1 MQSSPRARTRPQRDA
16 AMGVLATLVGLD
28 AEAPPAPPKFA
39 DAQAFLDAV
48 KQRYPKGTRIYEHFK
63 IAMAAYGAGPKTTAA
78 KELLVREVSCCFI
91 SSPDL
96 AAAFDEFYGAALG
109 MSAVRRPARVER
121 ATSPIQRIG
130 AGRHEMGSRSN
141 SPRAADGW
149 ELDAET
155 AALCARRKQPPPASI
170 RHLAAVENRPS
181 KLTTAMRVALATPQ
195 GDYERPRAIAAAM
208 AELPSCTPAA
218 KNELFLL
225 AAELARGARIVTAR
239 YDAPFDRDDLDLKSD
254 ERLKVTLEARTCRF
268 QLVRAV
274 QKLNGCDMGSLHMVC
289 SIGHQGQPFLLF
301 KIGGGDHKEPHSY
314 EAASRKITLLMTRL
328 NLQSARHVDLLAVI
342 LAVADPTC
350 LAWRGQKNYFRPT
363 TQYIVGA
370 FVRLGA
376 LEPLHPNAD
385 EWLLQAL
392 HKHGGED
399 WDAVVRDPAFD
410 ALRRGR
416 NVPTLKAA
424 LARLVGADLDVAKP
438 RTAPAP
444 PPAPLVNPA
453 EWAQCSQCEKW
464 RLLPKGVAA
473 ASLPDAWTCGALN
486 VSCTKPQCSFEEDET
501 CPCHTST
508 EDISVVLVTHD
519 KKVARTYCSP
529 NSAGIVYGLSPAAT
543 REWCLA
549 AKATGRTATLCFA
562 KDRRLL
568 SNPVDADSNRVW
580 ALFETQGT
588 AVQKWWGATV
598 LKETGGYGDQRK
610 YDVVY
615 DDGSRATI
623 LANTLFAAPP
633 PGVPI
638 KTSKPN
644 PKAAKLLKRLNA
656 WHGVREKN
664 AAKKASGPP
673 REVRE
678 TLDRV
683 VAHVSLEDEAPS
695 AAAVAW
701 KGPRAISRLGVD
713 MVAKVVHGAAR
724 PAAKRA
730 VPLPPAPKPHVA
742 SAASAWAAVCTDL
755 LAAVGGSRNGI
766 MGVRGR
772 LVSAGFRCGNPVA
785 GKSYYDISVPL
796 TFPCYYDVAGKDYT
810 SCQDMIRSKP
820 QLTKYFQG
828 CLALAQAGGAYRMES
843 DREAEARRP
852 AAKRTV
858 ASTPKPT
865 GAIVAASFTQP
876 AATRSKRK
884 ATPEPTPVAKVH
896 KVTPAGV

>member
-1 MQSSPRARTRPQRDA
+1 MHCNRRRAPRAA
-16 AMGVLATLVGLD
+16 AMGVLAQLVGLD
-28 AEAPPAPPKFA
+28 AEAPPAAPKFA

-48 KQRYPKGTRIYEHFK
+48 KERFPKGTRIYEHFK
-63 IAMAAYGAGPKTTAA
+63 IAMAQYGAGPKTNAA

-91 SSPDL
+91 TSPDL
-96 AAAFDEFYGAALG
+96 AMAFDEFYGAALG
-109 MSAVRRPARVER
+109 MSAVRRPPRVER

-130 AGRHEMGSRSN
+130 AGRHEMGSRPN
-141 SPRAADGW
+141 SPRATERW

-170 RHLAAVENRPS
+170 RHLNAVENRPS
-181 KLTTAMRVALATPQ
+181 KLAAAMRVALATPQ
-195 GDYERPRAIAAAM
+195 GDYERPRAIAAAV

-239 YDAPFDRDDLDLKSD
+239 YDAPFDRDDLDLRSD
-254 ERLKVTLEARTCRF
+254 ERLKITLEARTCRF

-274 QKLNGCDMGSLHMVC
+274 QTLNGCDCGSLSMVC

-301 KIGGGDHKEPHSY
+301 KIGSGDHKESSSY
-314 EAASRKITLLMTRL
+314 EAQSRKITLLMTRL
-328 NLQSARHVDLLAVI
+328 GLKSARHVDLLSVV

-363 TQYIVGA
+363 THHLVGA

-424 LARLVGADLDVAKP
+424 LARLVGADLDVARGP
-438 RTAPAP
+438 GRAPAPAP

-453 EWAQCSQCEKW
+453 EWAQCSRCEKW

-473 ASLPDAWTCGALN
+473 SSLPDDWRCGALN
-486 VSCTKPQCSFEEDET
+486 VSCEKPQCSFAEDET

-519 KKVARTYCSP
+519 GKVARTYCSP
-529 NSAGIVYGLSPAAT
+529 NSAGIVYGLSPEAT

-568 SNPVDADSNRVW
+568 ANPVDADSNRVW

-633 PGVPI
+633 PGVQI
-638 KTSKPN
+638 KTKQPN

-664 AAKKASGPP
+664 AAKKGTQGPP

-683 VAHVSLEDEAPS
+683 VAHVSSPDEAPS

-730 VPLPPAPKPHVA
+730 VPLSPVKPHVA

-755 LAAVGGSRNGI
+755 LAAVPVHGF
-766 MGVRGR
+766 MGMRGR
-772 LVSAGFRCGNPVA
+772 LVGAGFRCGNPVA

-796 TFPCYYDVAGKDYT
+796 TFPCYYDVAGKNYT
-810 SCQDMIRSKP
+810 SMQDLIRSKP
-820 QLTKYFQG
+820 QLTKYLEG
-828 CLALAQAGGAYRMES
+828 CLDLARTGGAYRTES

-858 ASTPKPT
+858 ASTLKPT
-865 GAIVAASFTQP
+865 SAIVAASFTQP
-876 AATRSKRK
+876 ATTRAKRK
-884 ATPEPTPVAKVH
+884 ATPEPTPVAKVP

>member
-1 MQSSPRARTRPQRDA
+1 
-16 AMGVLATLVGLD
+16 MGVLATLVGLD

-473 ASLPDAWTCGALN
+473 ASLPDAWTCGSMG

-519 KKVARTYCSP
+519 NKVARTYCSP

-713 MVAKVVHGAAR
+713 MVSKVVHGAAR

-755 LAAVGGSRNGI
+755 LAAIGDQRSI
-766 MGVRGR
+766 MGFRSR

-810 SCQDMIRSKP
+810 SMQDVIRSKP
-820 QLTKYFQG
+820 QLTKYFEG
-828 CLALAQAGGAYRMES
+828 CLDLARTGGAYRTES
-843 DREAEARRP
+843 DREAAARP

-858 ASTPKPT
+858 GVTPKPT

-876 AATRSKRK
+876 ATTRAKRK
-884 ATPEPTPVAKVH
+884 ATPEPTPVSKVH
-896 KVTPAGV
+896 KVTPAA

>member
-1 MQSSPRARTRPQRDA
+1 
-16 AMGVLATLVGLD
+16 
-28 AEAPPAPPKFA
+28 
-39 DAQAFLDAV
+39 
-48 KQRYPKGTRIYEHFK
+48 
-63 IAMAAYGAGPKTTAA
+63 
-78 KELLVREVSCCFI
+78 
-91 SSPDL
+91 
-96 AAAFDEFYGAALG
+96 
-109 MSAVRRPARVER
+109 
-121 ATSPIQRIG
+121 
-130 AGRHEMGSRSN
+130 
-141 SPRAADGW
+141 
-149 ELDAET
+149 
-155 AALCARRKQPPPASI
+155 
-170 RHLAAVENRPS
+170 
-181 KLTTAMRVALATPQ
+181 MRVALATPQ

-453 EWAQCSQCEKW
+453 EWAQCSRCEKW

-473 ASLPDAWTCGALN
+473 ASLPDAWTCGSMG

-519 KKVARTYCSP
+519 NKVARTYCSP

-683 VAHVSLEDEAPS
+683 VAHVSAEDDAPS

-713 MVAKVVHGAAR
+713 MVAKVVHGAAAR

-755 LAAVGGSRNGI
+755 LAAVGVAERHHGHARPARERRLPLRQSGGGKVVLRHLGAADLSLLLRRRRQGLHVDAGRDTIEAPAHQVLSGLPGPRANGWRVPH
-766 MGVRGR
+766 GVRPRG
-772 LVSAGFRCGNPVA
+772 
-785 GKSYYDISVPL
+785 
-796 TFPCYYDVAGKDYT
+796 
-810 SCQDMIRSKP
+810 
-820 QLTKYFQG
+820 
-828 CLALAQAGGAYRMES
+828 
-843 DREAEARRP
+843 RRP
-852 AAKRTV
+852 AAGSPPVRIPLS
-858 ASTPKPT
+858 APRPT
-865 GAIVAASFTQP
+865 SAIVAASFTQP

>member
-1 MQSSPRARTRPQRDA
+1 MQSSPRARTRPQRAA

-48 KQRYPKGTRIYEHFK
+48 KERYPKGTRIYEHFK

-109 MSAVRRPARVER
+109 MSAVRRPPRVER

-141 SPRAADGW
+141 SPRPTDGW

-268 QLVRAV
+268 QLVRVV

-453 EWAQCSQCEKW
+453 EWAQCSRCEKW

-473 ASLPDAWTCGALN
+473 SSLPDAWTCGALN

-519 KKVARTYCSP
+519 NKVARTYCSP

-598 LKETGGYGDQRK
+598 LKE
-610 YDVVY
+610 
-615 DDGSRATI
+615 
-623 LANTLFAAPP
+623 L
-633 PGVPI
+633 
-638 KTSKPN
+638 
-644 PKAAKLLKRLNA
+644 
-656 WHGVREKN
+656 
-664 AAKKASGPP
+664 
-673 REVRE
+673 
-678 TLDRV
+678 
-683 VAHVSLEDEAPS
+683 SL
-695 AAAVAW
+695 
-701 KGPRAISRLGVD
+701 I
-713 MVAKVVHGAAR
+713 H
-724 PAAKRA
+724 
-730 VPLPPAPKPHVA
+730 
-742 SAASAWAAVCTDL
+742 
-755 LAAVGGSRNGI
+755 I
-766 MGVRGR
+766 
-772 LVSAGFRCGNPVA
+772 
-785 GKSYYDISVPL
+785 
-796 TFPCYYDVAGKDYT
+796 
-810 SCQDMIRSKP
+810 
-820 QLTKYFQG
+820 
-828 CLALAQAGGAYRMES
+828 
-843 DREAEARRP
+843 
-852 AAKRTV
+852 
-858 ASTPKPT
+858 
-865 GAIVAASFTQP
+865 
-876 AATRSKRK
+876 
-884 ATPEPTPVAKVH
+884 
-896 KVTPAGV
+896 